1 MRSFQF
7 ITPRGDGKI
16 ERSWQCDRTC
26 DDAVD
31 VGDFYDGLFS
41 DRTLKNCVKSV
52 MSGDKKRSSPRK
64 LNK

>member
-16 ERSWQCDRTC
+16 ERSCQCDRTC

-31 VGDFYDGLFS
+31 VGDVYDGLFGIA
-41 DRTLKNCVKSV
+41 L
-52 MSGDKKRSSPRK
+52 
-64 LNK
+64 